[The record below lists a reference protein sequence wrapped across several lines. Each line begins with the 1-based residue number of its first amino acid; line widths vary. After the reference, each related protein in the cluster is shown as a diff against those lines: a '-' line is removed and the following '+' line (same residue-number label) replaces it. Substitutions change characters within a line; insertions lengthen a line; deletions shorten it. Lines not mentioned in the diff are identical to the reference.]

1 MTPLEL
7 VEGQLAA
14 YNQHDLEVF
23 CQFFSND
30 VIVRDGRS
38 NEVLFEGMVAFRER
52 YAHTFSNPKLH
63 CHLLNRIEQGDVVI
77 DHERVEGL
85 QGGIVFA
92 IAVYEV
98 QDFKIQVVRF
108 Y

>member
-7 VEGQLAA
+7 VQGQLAA
-14 YNQHDLEVF
+14 YNKHDLETF
-23 CQFFSND
+23 CQFFSDN
-30 VIVRDGRS
+30 VTVRDGCT
-38 NEVLFEGMVAFRER
+38 NEVLFEGMPAFKER
-52 YAHTFSNPKLH
+52 YAHTFSNPNLH
-63 CHLLNRIEQGDVVI
+63 CHLLNRIEQGAIVI

-85 QGGIVFA
+85 QNGAVFA

-98 QDFKIQVVRF
+98 QDSKIQVVRF